1 MFKIVRSVAS
11 RSTRVFAVVVGTT
24 ALTACQSAPAPQGA
38 QPELSPEQAA
48 YGHFLTQFQ
57 TMVRQQMLAA
67 NKDRAV
73 GARKLV
79 ITFDRRN
86 AILSCHA
93 ASAKAPLVS
102 AMPTAKTRRDV
113 ERLGTL
119 IDRECWKV
127 IYPLVPEHF
136 FNEQGTV
143 EIVAPMIFPP
153 THAERQE
160 ARVLR
165 RAQSDFFWQQL
176 MIDRPVDSIGRAT
189 FRVQADALGNVQ
201 NCLVSL
207 EPVHVRRDAFKL
219 DSAWQTLLAQQCK
232 ELKLQDMPGFTQ
244 QEQWRAYGTVAV
256 EYAPSKVGRK

>member
-1 MFKIVRSVAS
+1 MFKTVRYVAS
-11 RSTRVFAVVVGTT
+11 RSARLPVAVIGVM
-24 ALTACQSAPAPQGA
+24 ALTACQAAHTPQS
-38 QPELSPEQAA
+38 PPPTPSPEQAA
-48 YGHFLTQFQ
+48 YRHFLTQFQ
-57 TMVRQQMLAA
+57 TMVGEQMLGA
-67 NKDRAV
+67 NKERAV

-79 ITFDRRN
+79 ITFDRSN

-102 AMPTAKTRRDV
+102 AMPTAKERRDA

-143 EIVAPMIFPP
+143 ELVAPMIFPP

-176 MIDRPVDSIGRAT
+176 MIDRPVDSVGRAT

-219 DSAWQTLLAQQCK
+219 DNPWQTLLTQQCK
-232 ELKLQDMPGFTQ
+232 RLKLQHMPGFTQ
-244 QEQWRAYGTVAV
+244 NEDWRTYATVVV
-256 EYAPSKVGRK
+256 EYAPWKVGRQ